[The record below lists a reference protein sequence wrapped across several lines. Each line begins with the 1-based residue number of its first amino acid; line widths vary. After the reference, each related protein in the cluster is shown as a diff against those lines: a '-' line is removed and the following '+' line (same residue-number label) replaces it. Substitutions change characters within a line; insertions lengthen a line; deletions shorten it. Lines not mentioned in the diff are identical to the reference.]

1 MEETYNQILRSP
13 VGRNAAYWLRWADDW
28 WSDQDFWS
36 LYAMCVA
43 AALRVSEGIDVQDDI
58 FDDRR
63 DILNSARILSEVID
77 YHPTSRHLALPASP
91 QIHFGL
97 LKSDSLADAKIA
109 NRPTST
115 KPQDVLWTSSL
126 IDPTRSSWDAA
137 LQSSYVPVD
146 VAQLRRY
153 QLIFDPAST
162 RIFNIDSLGDLA
174 SLARRYAVR
183 NAGGVALDWPTISKD
198 YDGVHLSFRGLMTAQ
213 EVPIQC
219 EGGVF
224 TLRGWDCES
233 TAWLHIEHFDQI
245 IKYPT
250 SEKIDS

>member
-1 MEETYNQILRSP
+1 MGETYNQILRSP

-36 LYAMCVA
+36 LYTMCVT

-63 DILNSARILSEVID
+63 DILDSVQILSDVID
-77 YHPTSRHLALPASP
+77 HHPTSRHLAWPTSP
-91 QIHFGL
+91 QVHSGL
-97 LKSDSLADAKIA
+97 LKSNSLADVRIA
-109 NRPTST
+109 TRSTST
-115 KPQDVLWTSSL
+115 RPQNVLWTSSL
-126 IDPTRSSWDAA
+126 IDPTHSSWDAA

-146 VAQLRRY
+146 FAQLRRY
-153 QLIFDPAST
+153 QLIFDPART
-162 RIFNIDSLGDLA
+162 RIFNIDSLSDLA

-183 NAGGVALDWPTISKD
+183 SAGGVVLDWPTISKD

-213 EVPIQC
+213 EVPIEC
-219 EGGVF
+219 EAGVF
-224 TLRGWDCES
+224 TLRRWDCES
-233 TAWLHIEHFDQI
+233 TAWLHSEHFDKI

-250 SEKIDS
+250 